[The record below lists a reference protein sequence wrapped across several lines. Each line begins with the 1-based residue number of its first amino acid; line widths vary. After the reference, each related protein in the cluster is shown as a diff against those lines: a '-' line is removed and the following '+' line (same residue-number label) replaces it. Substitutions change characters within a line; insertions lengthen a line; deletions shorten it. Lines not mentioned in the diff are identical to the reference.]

1 LALDIPGDPKKL
13 PLLMN
18 ELDTILAKY
27 NGRIY
32 FAKDA
37 MVNPDLIPTMYPGL
51 NEFKRIKASVD
62 PKGLIQSRLSKRLH
76 LHD

>member
-1 LALDIPGDPKKL
+1 MALDIPGDPKKL

-18 ELDTILAKY
+18 ELDIILAKY

-37 MVNPDLIPTMYPGL
+37 LVNPDLIPVMYPRL
-51 NEFKRIKASVD
+51 DEFKRIKASVD
-62 PKGLIQSRLSKRLH
+62 PKGVIQSRLSKRLH